1 MNLGLKYLS
10 WHYIQKTKQIITIMG
25 NFLASGV
32 YYFSAKDLI
41 FSLFA
46 PWKKETMQFE
56 RGFDLENFINVVI
69 GNLIAIAIG
78 FLMRVFL
85 LIMFVIFEILVLVI
99 GLSALL
105 IWIALPFLII
115 IGIIYGFKLIFNY
128 V

>member
-1 MNLGLKYLS
+1 
-10 WHYIQKTKQIITIMG
+10 
-25 NFLASGV
+25 
-32 YYFSAKDLI
+32 
-41 FSLFA
+41 
-46 PWKKETMQFE
+46 MQFE
-56 RGFDLENFINVVI
+56 RGFDLENFINVVM

-85 LIMFVIFEILVLVI
+85 LIMFAIFEILVLVI

-105 IWIALPFLII
+105 IWIALPLLII